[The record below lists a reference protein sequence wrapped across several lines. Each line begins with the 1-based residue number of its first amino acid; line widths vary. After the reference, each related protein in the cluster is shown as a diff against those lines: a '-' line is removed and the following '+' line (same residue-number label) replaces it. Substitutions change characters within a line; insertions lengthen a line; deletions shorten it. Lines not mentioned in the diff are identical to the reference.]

1 MDGALPRASRNRGV
15 AVRVPPLHLVAL
27 AAYVGVLATELW
39 RLGEQLRAN
48 SDVASV
54 LLMGNS
60 LAAGTARR
68 PIDAVQPAYAWLVDA
83 LAWVG
88 HQEVVWTVLPLVIT
102 WLGLA
107 GIVVSVARVSGGWSA
122 GLALALGVGAAPS
135 VLLTELAPTFHG
147 MAWGAVGLLG
157 WCTVVIVGRESV
169 SGRAL
174 LLSGAAGLLA
184 GAVAASDALV
194 IVAGLVPLAAI
205 AAFMYLRTRQRG
217 MLGAFCTLIGGAVV
231 SFTAVH
237 LVMAATGYSSGLGGG
252 TTRGIGVQALA
263 ANARVVGRGLLDMA
277 NGLPMEPGAGVSWL
291 PLVLAVMLIGLAAVG
306 ICVVVARH
314 VRGPVADTRHV
325 ARQAHVA
332 YWGVS
337 AVLLLAALFVSNVVM
352 PGGDSPP
359 GDRLISSE
367 RYLTGVFFAT
377 VALVPLWP
385 RARPGRMLATT
396 AAAVFIAAS
405 AVRLV
410 SAQSNTDFQPA
421 ASRALPTLAHA
432 LQTRGLTHGY
442 ASYWDADALRLSSGG
457 ALDLLPA
464 EEGTPCGAGPES
476 FCRDLRHS
484 VGGWFTLSAG
494 RSFVVVD
501 PADTFI
507 PSAPPSSLGTP
518 VETFAVDRFTV
529 FVYSDDVLTR
539 FATSCAGRAD
549 HNCAG

>member
-1 MDGALPRASRNRGV
+1 M
-15 AVRVPPLHLVAL
+15 PPAHLVAL
-27 AAYVGVLATELW
+27 VAYAGVLVAELS
-39 RLGEQLRAN
+39 RLSEQLRAN

-54 LLMGNS
+54 LLVGNGVAS
-60 LAAGTARR
+60 GTAGR
-68 PIDAVQPAYAWLVDA
+68 PIEAGQPAYAWLVAA
-83 LAWVG
+83 LDWVG
-88 HQEVVWTVLPLVIT
+88 HETVVWTVLPLVVT

-107 GIVVSVARVSGGWSA
+107 GIVLAVARVSGGWPA
-122 GLALALGVGAAPS
+122 GLALALGVGAAPA
-135 VLLTELAPTFHG
+135 VLLTEVAPAFHG

-157 WCTVVIVGRESV
+157 WYTVAIAGRPSV

-217 MLGAFCTLIGGAVV
+217 MLGAFGTLIGGAVV

-337 AVLLLAALFVSNVVM
+337 AVLLLGALIASNVIM
-352 PGGDSPP
+352 PGADSPP
-359 GDRLISSE
+359 SDRLVSSQ
-367 RYLTGVFFAT
+367 RYLTGIFFAV

-385 RARPGRMLATT
+385 RTRPGRLLAT
-396 AAAVFIAAS
+396 AVATIFIAAS

-410 SAQSNTDFQPA
+410 AAESNADFQPA
-421 ASRALPTLAHA
+421 ASRALPILAHA
-432 LQTRGLTHGY
+432 LQAHGLSHGY
-442 ASYWDADALRLSSGG
+442 ASYWDADALRWASGD
-457 ALDLLPA
+457 ALDVLPA
-464 EEGTPCGAGPES
+464 AEGAQCGAGPTS
-476 FCRDLRHS
+476 FCRELLNS
-484 VGGWFTLSAG
+484 VGGWFTVRSG
-494 RSFVVVD
+494 PSFVVVD
-501 PADTFI
+501 PGDTFI
-507 PSAPPSSLGTP
+507 PAAPPSSLGAP
-518 VETFAVDRFTV
+518 VQTFGVDRFTV
-529 FVYSDDVLTR
+529 FVYGSDVLTQ